1 MMLLVLMLVVS
12 VCMAGMLL
20 RMLLLRRMLLML
32 LMLRG
37 LRLAMSWF
45 EASED
50 ISMTMDVLVSFWH
63 SHGLLLCFHL
73 ALATECFLMFT
84 LAMVDPLMLLRLLS
98 EVFLYCETT
107 AEIK

>member
-1 MMLLVLMLVVS
+1 
-12 VCMAGMLL
+12 
-20 RMLLLRRMLLML
+20 
-32 LMLRG
+32 
-37 LRLAMSWF
+37 
-45 EASED
+45 
-50 ISMTMDVLVSFWH
+50 
-63 SHGLLLCFHL
+63 LLLCFHL